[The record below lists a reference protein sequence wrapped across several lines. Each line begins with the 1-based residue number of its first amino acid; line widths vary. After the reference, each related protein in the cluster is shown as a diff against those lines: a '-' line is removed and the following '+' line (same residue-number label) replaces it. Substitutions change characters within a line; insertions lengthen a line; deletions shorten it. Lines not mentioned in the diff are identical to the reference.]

1 MSDNTNF
8 IWDGNSQTIHGD
20 PYDELGYNDLWEPWK
35 NIIIS
40 VKTATANIT
49 HLQRLAKWKRTHI
62 KTEHIADALDK
73 KGLMVHT
80 ITIQIALNGN
90 FVSIEFGTQ
99 QIMEQFCSE
108 PLSIQGFNVP
118 FYPDKK
124 TPKTRKKTY
133 ERKFT

>member
-20 PYDELGYNDLWEPWK
+20 PYDELGYKDLCESWK
-35 NIIIS
+35 NIVIS
-40 VKTATANIT
+40 LKTTTANIT
-49 HLQRLAKWKRTHI
+49 HLQWLAKWKRTHI

-80 ITIQIALNGN
+80 ITIQIALKGN
-90 FVSIEFGTQ
+90 FVSVEFGTQ
-99 QIMEQFCSE
+99 QIMEQFRSE
-108 PLSIQGFNVP
+108 PLSIKGFNVP

-124 TPKTRKKTY
+124 KQNRKKDLWT
-133 ERKFT
+133 